1 MEESPYSSRGRDEPE
16 FSLRDWAVKA
26 RGISRENTN
35 SRRFSASYIRSFR
48 EDTRSFRSNITISST
63 ASSPGY
69 ALRDE
74 IDPATYSFTTA
85 IKALQARSAYH
96 SWEALSPDGFAL
108 HSKWNEAE
116 KYICN
121 PLSGQVPLE
130 CLSAKT
136 LSGRSFRNMTNRITM
151 SAPLV
156 YSSHTR
162 PIHTTKPSSSTKED
176 LARHFPIQEKKN
188 EGMTRDVGTQSTPD
202 ISSSSLSSASTPPIV
217 ERSLNRFRGG
227 DSPNSNSNSNSKP
240 KSEEEDGEEEM
251 EVKDT
256 EEGEG
261 IKREKE
267 ERKKKEEQ
275 KWRQGGCLSWMRK
288 RYREKHKPRK
298 KNMFLS
304 QLKGC

>member
-48 EDTRSFRSNITISST
+48 EDTRSFRSNITVSST

-85 IKALQARSAYH
+85 LKALQARSAYH

-136 LSGRSFRNMTNRITM
+136 LSGRSFRNMTNQNTM

-162 PIHTTKPSSSTKED
+162 PIHTIKPSSSTKED

-227 DSPNSNSNSNSKP
+227 DSPNSNSNSKP
-240 KSEEEDGEEEM
+240 KSEEEDEEEEM

-261 IKREKE
+261 TKREKE

-304 QLKGC
+304 

>member
-1 MEESPYSSRGRDEPE
+1 MEAPYSSRGRDEPE
-16 FSLRDWAVKA
+16 FSMRDWAVKA

-85 IKALQARSAYH
+85 LKALQARSAYH

-136 LSGRSFRNMTNRITM
+136 LSGRSFQNMTNRITM

-156 YSSHTR
+156 YSSHNT

-227 DSPNSNSNSNSKP
+227 DSPNSNSNSKP
-240 KSEEEDGEEEM
+240 KSEEEDEEEEM

-261 IKREKE
+261 AKREKE

-275 KWRQGGCLSWMRK
+275 KRRQGGCLSWMRK

-304 QLKGC
+304 QFKGC

>member
-69 ALRDE
+69 ALRGNKQYPLLFTHYFKEASSQILLHTYADE

-85 IKALQARSAYH
+85 LKGTLLLIMIFRMLLVQNSACNVLCFFAALQARSAYH

-176 LARHFPIQEKKN
+176 LARHFPIQ
-188 EGMTRDVGTQSTPD
+188 GSST
-202 ISSSSLSSASTPPIV
+202 
-217 ERSLNRFRGG
+217 
-227 DSPNSNSNSNSKP
+227 
-240 KSEEEDGEEEM
+240 
-251 EVKDT
+251 
-256 EEGEG
+256 
-261 IKREKE
+261 
-267 ERKKKEEQ
+267 
-275 KWRQGGCLSWMRK
+275 C
-288 RYREKHKPRK
+288 
-298 KNMFLS
+298 FL
-304 QLKGC
+304 LHI

>member
-1 MEESPYSSRGRDEPE
+1 MEESPYSSRGQDEPE

-85 IKALQARSAYH
+85 LKALQARSAYN

-121 PLSGQVPLE
+121 PLSGQVPME

-136 LSGRSFRNMTNRITM
+136 LSGRSFRNITNRITM

-162 PIHTTKPSSSTKED
+162 PIHTTKHSYSTKED
-176 LARHFPIQEKKN
+176 LARQFPIPAKKN
-188 EGMTRDVGTQSTPD
+188 EGMTRDVGTQSTPPD

-227 DSPNSNSNSNSKP
+227 DSPNSNSNSKP
-240 KSEEEDGEEEM
+240 KSEEEVEEEEM

-256 EEGEG
+256 EEEEET
-261 IKREKE
+261 KREKE

-304 QLKGC
+304 HLKAC

>member
-1 MEESPYSSRGRDEPE
+1 MEESPFSSRGRDEPE

-136 LSGRSFRNMTNRITM
+136 LSGRSFRNMTDRITM

-261 IKREKE
+261 TKREKE
-267 ERKKKEEQ
+267 ERKKK
-275 KWRQGGCLSWMRK
+275 KSKSGGKVGAC
-288 RYREKHKPRK
+288 H
-298 KNMFLS
+298 
-304 QLKGC
+304 G